1 MSDSPATDESS
12 NSETTGSSKSTE
24 PPKGKAGI
32 VSIAVMCSRVLGLV
46 REVVLGALFGASGL
60 MDCFV
65 VAYRTPNM
73 LRDLFAEGALSA
85 AFVTTF
91 SKKLKTEGE
100 QSAWDLGRKMMTL
113 AAVFMSGLTVLGIL
127 IAPLLVRLMA
137 WGFFTDPEK
146 VAQGMGPLTILLAQI
161 MYAFIG
167 LVSLAALVMGMLN
180 SKGVF
185 FIPALSS
192 SFFNLFSI
200 GGGVA
205 IGYWLDPNW
214 GSGALIGLSIGVLI
228 GGLAQLGVQLPALRK
243 IGFRFRPD
251 FGWRD
256 SAVKKVLA
264 LMGPAVLAG
273 SAVQAGVMLNTFF
286 ASHIEGEGFVTSLQ
300 WAFRLI
306 QLPIGV
312 FGVAV
317 ATVTLPAAARAAT
330 EGIGDEFRNILSRG
344 IRLVGLL
351 TIPSAVGLA
360 MLAEPIIEVI
370 FQRYN
375 FTSADTLRVAA
386 ALRGYAVGL
395 IFYSALKV
403 IQPTFYAVDKKWIPM
418 WVSLGAIVITAG
430 LNTLWVFVLDL
441 ESIMKDTPFGFHGGH
456 EFLALSVTISA
467 IFNFSVLYI
476 LMRKFAG
483 HLQTGKL
490 ISTLVRLLISAA
502 ALAGVIIAAQNYI
515 LADWDTFSF
524 ILKVFMLLATIAI
537 AAAAYF
543 TVAKV
548 LRVEE
553 LDEFMSMVKRRVK
566 R

>member
-1 MSDSPATDESS
+1 
-12 NSETTGSSKSTE
+12 
-24 PPKGKAGI
+24 
-32 VSIAVMCSRVLGLV
+32 
-46 REVVLGALFGASGL
+46 
-60 MDCFV
+60 
-65 VAYRTPNM
+65 
-73 LRDLFAEGALSA
+73 
-85 AFVTTF
+85 
-91 SKKLKTEGE
+91 
-100 QSAWDLGRKMMTL
+100 
-113 AAVFMSGLTVLGIL
+113 
-127 IAPLLVRLMA
+127 
-137 WGFFTDPEK
+137 
-146 VAQGMGPLTILLAQI
+146 MGPLTVLLAQI
-161 MYAFIG
+161 MYVFIG

-185 FIPALSS
+185 FVPAISS

-200 GGGVA
+200 ISGVA

-214 GSGALIGLSIGVLI
+214 GAGALIGLSIGVVI

-251 FGWRD
+251 FKWRD
-256 SAVKKVLA
+256 SAVKKVLT

-286 ASHIEGEGFVTSLQ
+286 ASYIEGTGYVTSLQ
-300 WAFRLI
+300 WAFRLV
-306 QLPIGV
+306 QLPLGV

-330 EGIGDEFRNILSRG
+330 EGINQDFRNIIGRG

-351 TIPSAVGLA
+351 TIPSAVGLS

-375 FTSADTLRVAA
+375 FNADMTTSVAA
-386 ALRGYAVGL
+386 ALRGYAIGL
-395 IFYSALKV
+395 VFYSALKV
-403 IQPTFYAVDKKWIPM
+403 LQPTFYAIDKKWVPM
-418 WVSLGAIVITAG
+418 WVSLAAVAIAAG

-441 ESIMKDTPFGFHGGH
+441 ESIMKDTPFGFYGGH

-467 IFNFSVLYI
+467 IFNFTTLYI

-490 ISTLVRLLISAA
+490 ISTLVRLLTSAA
-502 ALAGVIIAAQNYI
+502 ALAGVIIAAQKFV
-515 LADWDTFSF
+515 LADWDSFSF
-524 ILKVFMLLATIAI
+524 ILKVVMLLATIAV
-537 AAAAYF
+537 AAVVYF
-543 TVAKV
+543 TVAKI

-553 LDEFMSMVKRRVK
+553 LDEFVSMVKRRVK